1 MTFGQIADAVILISA
16 IAVAITNIYKF
27 FAKPTSKIKQKMEEQ
42 EKARIKKILDED
54 FPERIKGFDKETEQ
68 KHQTHQEN
76 CVQQIKKEVLKEVE
90 DDISRNSKT
99 IEALVISAR
108 DVLREKIMGI
118 YHKNKA
124 THSMTEYEREA
135 LAQYYKDYKALDG
148 NSYIDRRYE
157 RMVGW
162 ETIYDE
168 DED

>member
-1 MTFGQIADAVILISA
+1 MTFGQITDAIILASA
-16 IAVAITNIYKF
+16 ISIAITNLYKF
-27 FAKPTSKIKQKMEEQ
+27 FAKPTSKIKQRAEQQ
-42 EKARIKKILDED
+42 EKERIKKVVHEELSNKIQ
-54 FPERIKGFDKETEQ
+54 GFDTENET
-68 KHQTHQEN
+68 KHKTHQSV
-76 CVQQIKKEVLKEVE
+76 CAKQIKEEVLKEVE

-135 LAQYYKDYKALDG
+135 LTQYYKDYKALDG

-157 RMVGW
+157 RMNGW